1 MPTDEQVRAGA
12 QVAEEEF
19 GDSVTP

>member
-1 MPTDEQVRAGA
+1 MPADEQVRAGA